1 MKRLLMYSQDGMG
14 LGHLRR
20 SSNIAQ
26 EILTREPDCDILIL
40 ADSPATSLIA
50 SQRGID
56 VLKLPTIVKTGS
68 ASWKSTSWRNGT
80 LSSKVQ
86 RIVNL
91 RAKLILQTFLDFR
104 PDAVLVDHMPVGA
117 LGELRPMLG
126 AAIEGAR
133 RTKLFL
139 GLRDILDSPA
149 VIRRVW
155 REVGGYDYLPHYDGV
170 LIYGRRD
177 IYDATTAYRLR
188 PHARNIVYCN
198 YVSRLTTIR
207 SAPTTDPFLLMMGGG
222 GHDAFPVAEAFLD
235 AAPELCRKLHMG
247 ALVVTGPNMESEQ
260 RDALVA
266 KSTPMA
272 RVETCMEEPELLIQ
286 KAAAVVTLGGY
297 NSLCE
302 VLLARKKALVV
313 PRAGPSA
320 EQRTRSQAFS
330 ERGLIRVLDS
340 SDATPERLTQELL
353 HLVDDD
359 DLPNE
364 SRVPPLD
371 GAQRSAGVLL
381 DGVPAAQEEVPDTF
395 SAGIA

>member
-20 SSNIAQ
+20 SSNIAH
-26 EILTREPDCDILIL
+26 EILKREPECDILIL
-40 ADSPATSLIA
+40 ADSPATSLLS

-68 ASWKSTSWRNGT
+68 ASWKGTSWRNGT
-80 LSSKVQ
+80 LSTKVQ

-104 PDAVLVDHMPVGA
+104 PDSVLVDHMPVGA
-117 LGELRPMLG
+117 LGELKPMLD
-126 AAIEGAR
+126 AAIEGAQ
-133 RTKLFL
+133 RTKLYL

-155 REVGGYDYLPHYDGV
+155 TEVGGYDYLLHYDGV

-177 IYDATTAYRLR
+177 IYDATTAYHLL

-198 YVSRLTTIR
+198 YVSRTPTNR
-207 SAPTTDPFLLMMGGG
+207 SVVTADPFLLMIGGG
-222 GHDAFPVAEAFLD
+222 GHDAFPVADAFLD
-235 AAPELCRKLHMG
+235 AAPELCRKLRMG
-247 ALVVTGPNMESEQ
+247 ALLVTGPNMPSEQ

-266 KSTPMA
+266 KSTPIV
-272 RVETCMEEPELLIQ
+272 RVEISMEEPESWIQ
-286 KAAAVVTLGGY
+286 KASAVVTLGGY

-313 PRAGPSA
+313 PRSGPSE
-320 EQRTRSQAFS
+320 EQRMRSQAFF
-330 ERGLIRVLDS
+330 ERGLIKVLDS
-340 SDATPERLTQELL
+340 SAATPERLTQELL

-359 DLPNE
+359 DLPDE
-364 SRVPPLD
+364 SRIPPLD

-381 DGVPAAQEEVPDTF
+381 DGVPAAQEDVPDAF